1 MPVLLIHARD
11 DNMAKFSVPGGYC
24 VERSLHRYP
33 RPTTLIFETGDH
45 LMVGHGQE
53 ISEAVCDFI
62 DKGG

>member
-11 DNMAKFSVPGGYC
+11 DNMAKFSIPEGYC

-33 RPTTLIFETGDH
+33 RPTTLIFETGGH

-53 ISEAVCDFI
+53 TNEMACGFI
-62 DKGG
+62 DKNG

>member
-33 RPTTLIFETGDH
+33 HLSSLIFETGGH
-45 LMVGHGQE
+45 PMVGHGQE

>member
-1 MPVLLIHARD
+1 MPVLLLYARG
-11 DNMAKFSVPGGYC
+11 DNTTKFSVPKGYC

-33 RPTTLIFETGDH
+33 RLTTPIFETGGH

>member
-1 MPVLLIHARD
+1 MPVLLIHPGD
-11 DNMAKFSVPGGYC
+11 DNMAKFSVPKGYC

-33 RPTTLIFETGDH
+33 HLSSLIFETGGH

>member
-33 RPTTLIFETGDH
+33 RPTTLTFETGDH
-45 LMVGHGQE
+45 LMVSHGQE

>member
-1 MPVLLIHARD
+1 MLALLPYARG
-11 DNMAKFSVPGGYC
+11 DNTAKFSVPKGYC

-33 RPTTLIFETGDH
+33 HLSSLIFETGGH

>member
-1 MPVLLIHARD
+1 MLALLPYARD

-33 RPTTLIFETGDH
+33 HLSSLIFETGGH

>member
-1 MPVLLIHARD
+1 
-11 DNMAKFSVPGGYC
+11 MAKFSIPEGYC

-33 RPTTLIFETGDH
+33 HLSSLIFETGGH

-53 ISEAVCDFI
+53 ISEVVCDFI

>member
-1 MPVLLIHARD
+1 MPVLLLYARG
-11 DNMAKFSVPGGYC
+11 DNTAKFSVPKGYC

-33 RPTTLIFETGDH
+33 HLSSLIFETGGH

-53 ISEAVCDFI
+53 TNEMACGFI

>member
-1 MPVLLIHARD
+1 MPVLLLYARG
-11 DNMAKFSVPGGYC
+11 DNTTKFSVPKGYC

-33 RPTTLIFETGDH
+33 HLSSLIFETGGH

>member
-1 MPVLLIHARD
+1 VPVLLLYARG
-11 DNMAKFSVPGGYC
+11 DNTAKFSVPKGHC

-53 ISEAVCDFI
+53 TSEAVCDFI

>member
-1 MPVLLIHARD
+1 
-11 DNMAKFSVPGGYC
+11 MAKFSVPKGHC

-33 RPTTLIFETGDH
+33 RPTTPIFETGGH

-53 ISEAVCDFI
+53 TNEMACGFI

>member
-1 MPVLLIHARD
+1 MPVLLLYARD
-11 DNMAKFSVPGGYC
+11 DNMAKFSIPEGYC
-24 VERSLHRYP
+24 VERSLHCYP

-53 ISEAVCDFI
+53 TNEMACGFI

>member
-11 DNMAKFSVPGGYC
+11 DNMAKFSVPKGYC

-33 RPTTLIFETGDH
+33 RPTTLTFETGDH
-45 LMVGHGQE
+45 LMLSHGQE